1 MLAFLVVWPGPTIAG
16 SNPTDIEPRVGTAT
30 FTDLTGGG
38 ACSFPGEPP
47 DNLHVGISS
56 QEYGTADV
64 CGAYV
69 DVVGPRGSVRV
80 QVTDH
85 CRNCCAGLL
94 DVTRKAFAQ
103 IADVD
108 QGRVP
113 VTYALARNPPMAA
126 PISLR
131 VRSGSSRWWFQVQV
145 LDHGNALA
153 SVEMA
158 TGLPGRPAAWRPLT
172 RSFDNFWTAANPGPG
187 NGPFNLR
194 ITDIYGQ
201 SATVYDVALAADQI
215 QHTVARLYQPSATPP
230 RGAPASTST
239 TAEAPAVTSPRSSA
253 PPSPSSTAT
262 GVATGDRDQPHPTG
276 GTSSAG
282 SDALVSVLVVLGA
295 LVLAIWLY
303 LRYQPGRLRPGRRRR
318 DVWW

>member
-1 MLAFLVVWPGPTIAG
+1 MVWPGAEAAG
-16 SNPTDIEPRVGTAT
+16 SNRPTDIEPRAGTAT

-47 DNLHVGISS
+47 DNLHVGISTH
-56 QEYGTADV
+56 EFGTADV

-85 CRNCCAGLL
+85 CRNCRAGVL
-94 DVTRKAFAQ
+94 DVTRKAFAK
-103 IADVD
+103 IADV
-108 QGRVP
+108 GRGRAP

-131 VRSGSSRWWFQVQV
+131 VKGGSSRWWFQLQV

-158 TGLPGRPAAWRPLT
+158 TGLPGTAAWRPLP
-172 RSFDNFWTAANPGPG
+172 RSPDNFWTAANPGPG
-187 NGPFNLR
+187 DGPFTLR

-201 SATVYDVALAADQI
+201 STTIYDVALTPDQV
-215 QHTVARLYQPSATPP
+215 QHTVARLYQPPATRPSSPSTTTTTASSSTLPRPSAPSS
-230 RGAPASTST
+230 PAST
-239 TAEAPAVTSPRSSA
+239 AV
-253 PPSPSSTAT
+253 
-262 GVATGDRDQPHPTG
+262 GVATGSTDQPRPTG
-276 GTSSAG
+276 GGSSAG
-282 SDALVSVLVVLGA
+282 SDALVSVLVVLGG
-295 LVLAIWLY
+295 LVVAIWLY
-303 LRYQPGRLRPGRRRR
+303 LRYQPGRMRPTGRRRDFWR
-318 DVWW
+318 